1 MQRAG
6 GLVAALTHRLHGNI
20 VRPKLVKGHVLQF
33 LRLLV
38 GPWAHLDLL
47 AENHELLDHL
57 ALPFELLDLDAL
69 FITLLPFDLDTLI
82 EISKCLCR
90 HVALFLGIAQSQ
102 WLAKHEVALQLLDG
116 VASLNLVAADDESLA
131 TEANIFL
138 RMHLKDVD
146 SDTREELVK

>member
-1 MQRAG
+1 M
-6 GLVAALTHRLHGNI
+6 AAFTHRLHDNI

-38 GPWAHLDLL
+38 STWAHLDLL
-47 AENHELLDHL
+47 AEDHELLDHL
-57 ALPFELLDLDAL
+57 ALPLELLDLDAL
-69 FITLLPFDLDTLI
+69 FKTLLPFDLDTLI
-82 EISKCLCR
+82 EIAKCLRR
-90 HVALFLGIAQSQ
+90 HVTFLLGIAQPQ

-116 VASLNLVAADDESLA
+116 VASLHLVAADDEGLA

>member
-1 MQRAG
+1 MILVDAIERSRGGRNTRELDESDATLHNWSDLFEAAEVAKHVPQQPNIEADGKVRHKQGVMQRTG

-57 ALPFELLDLDAL
+57 ALPF
-69 FITLLPFDLDTLI
+69 
-82 EISKCLCR
+82 
-90 HVALFLGIAQSQ
+90 
-102 WLAKHEVALQLLDG
+102 
-116 VASLNLVAADDESLA
+116 
-131 TEANIFL
+131 
-138 RMHLKDVD
+138 
-146 SDTREELVK
+146 